1 MNHSEDR
8 AASCPAPPSS
18 GTCPSEDQ
26 PVPLGPSLRADRT
39 WEGEGTVLGI
49 GSGMSEHNRGLY
61 KVMGVLRKPHPGV
74 SVHRIYFLT

>member
-1 MNHSEDR
+1 M
-8 AASCPAPPSS
+8 
-18 GTCPSEDQ
+18 
-26 PVPLGPSLRADRT
+26 PLGPSLRADRT